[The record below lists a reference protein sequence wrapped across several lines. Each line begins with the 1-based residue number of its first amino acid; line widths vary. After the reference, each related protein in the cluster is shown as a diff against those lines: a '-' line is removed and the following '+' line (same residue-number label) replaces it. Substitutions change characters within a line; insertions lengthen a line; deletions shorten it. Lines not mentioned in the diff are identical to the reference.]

1 MGDVGAD
8 EIRDGF
14 LFLGGRLW
22 LDFLNS
28 APAAMGELIA
38 TPEDLAR
45 WVRAAGIDRGD
56 RAPFTRADVAAAHA
70 LRGALGGIYRALAEG
85 ALPPVRAI
93 AEINRHL
100 NAAPRFRSVE
110 SAKGHLH
117 VTETVESDT
126 FGRIASDLADFI
138 AAFEPHRLRKCG
150 AHDCSLVF
158 YDTARN
164 ATRRWCSM
172 AACGN
177 RHKVARHRARGGAAN
192 TRMH

>member
-1 MGDVGAD
+1 MVSTMSNVGA
-8 EIRDGF
+8 EELRDGF

-22 LDFLNS
+22 LDFLNT
-28 APAAMGELIA
+28 APTAMGELIA
-38 TPEDLAR
+38 TPEDLGR
-45 WVRAAGIDRGD
+45 WAKAAGIDRGD
-56 RAPFTRADVAAAHA
+56 RAPLTRADVTAAHA

-85 ALPPVRAI
+85 TAPPARAI

-100 NAAPRFRSVE
+100 SAAPRLRRVE

-117 VTETVESDT
+117 VAETEESDA

-177 RHKVARHRARGGAAN
+177 RHKVARHRARDGAD
-192 TRMH
+192 

>member
-1 MGDVGAD
+1 MDDVGAT

-14 LFLGGRLW
+14 LFLGGWLW

-28 APAAMGELIA
+28 APSAMGELIA
-38 TPEDLAR
+38 APEDLTR
-45 WVRAAGIDRGD
+45 WVKAAGIDRGD
-56 RAPFTRADVAAAHA
+56 RVPFTRADVAAAHA
-70 LRGALGGIYRALAEG
+70 LRGALGGIYRALADG
-85 ALPPVRAI
+85 ASPPSRAL

-100 NAAPRFRSVE
+100 SAAPRLRRVE

-117 VTETVESDT
+117 VSETVESDAL
-126 FGRIASDLADFI
+126 GRIASDLTDFI

-150 AHDCSLVF
+150 ADDCSLVF

-177 RHKVARHRARGGAAN
+177 RHKVARHRARGAE
-192 TRMH
+192 

>member
-1 MGDVGAD
+1 MADASAD
-8 EIRDGF
+8 EMRDGF

-38 TPEDLAR
+38 GPEDLAR
-45 WVRAAGIDRGD
+45 WVKAAGIARGG
-56 RAPFTRADVAAAHA
+56 RAAFTRADVAAAHA
-70 LRGALGGIYRALAEG
+70 LRSALGGIQRALSDG
-85 ALPPVRAI
+85 APPPARAL

-100 NAAPRFRSVE
+100 GNAPRHRRIE
-110 SAKGHLH
+110 SAMGHLH
-117 VTETVESDT
+117 VTETVQSDA
-126 FGRIASDLADFI
+126 FGLIASDFSDFI
-138 AAFEPHRLRKCG
+138 AGFEPHRLRQCG
-150 AHDCSLVF
+150 GPDCSLVF

-177 RHKVARHRARGGAAN
+177 RHKVQRHRARGGD
-192 TRMH
+192 